1 MFNFEASLT
10 SYLLVQSSISDAGSY
25 YFYAAIAFCAAIL
38 GLTVLPETKVRLII
52 IKKLLQSQFFQ
63 GKNLAEVSQYF
74 YVCCSLVKEEEN
86 ASNAN
91 EKEMLTI
98 SAKGSPVKSNSFIMK
113 INFDS
118 KDVRDEKENRRR
130 TITDI
135 DNVGI
140 EADKTKDTENLHK
153 VKSAPIVKLDEL
165 ENLL

>member
-1 MFNFEASLT
+1 M
-10 SYLLVQSSISDAGSY
+10 
-25 YFYAAIAFCAAIL
+25 
-38 GLTVLPETKVRLII
+38 
-52 IKKLLQSQFFQ
+52 
-63 GKNLAEVSQYF
+63 AEVSQYF

-98 SAKGSPVKSNSFIMK
+98 SAKGSPVKSNSFIMR

-118 KDVRDEKENRRR
+118 KDVRNEKENRRR